1 MSAEV
6 KVDFRILKGND
17 LRDPGLTDPVRDFLE
32 IAYGDFWL
40 KDSFDRQTLRNTSE
54 ILCLEREGILEG
66 AIVFNGRRMMML
78 GARTTLANAKAMGH
92 FPGTRILTEAVQTH
106 PDTWATMSSK
116 PEAGSMV
123 DLFARLGFKLIED
136 LEEIEGLYKSLG
148 NAPIGDQFH
157 SALTKHAVLTRRLG
171 RSEFISFAHRETVHD
186 QREGPYFQF
195 AFKNDASHLK
205 P

>member
-6 KVDFRILKGND
+6 KVDFRTLKGSD
-17 LRDPGLTDPVRDFLE
+17 LKDPGLTNPLRDFLE

-40 KDSFDRQTLRNTSE
+40 KDSFDQQTLPNTSE
-54 ILCLEREGILEG
+54 ILYLEREGIMEG

-78 GARTTLANAKAMGH
+78 GAKTTLPNAKAMGY
-92 FPGTRILTEAVQTH
+92 FPGTRILTEGVQTH

-136 LEEIEGLYKSLG
+136 LEEIANLYGSLG
-148 NAPIGDQFH
+148 NAPVGDQFSNVLTEH
-157 SALTKHAVLTRRLG
+157 SVLTRRLG
-171 RSEFISFAHRETVHD
+171 RSEFMSFAHTKSVHD

-195 AFKNDASHLK
+195 AFKNR
-205 P
+205 PE